1 MLDVRFKDDEE
12 CTDVFEQC
20 CELEKIKEKNETQF
34 NLNSTLH
41 QVTNITGKPNQ
52 CGKRN
57 KKGLLFGIKGAFK
70 GESQFGE
77 KKSRN
82 NWINL
87 YEL

>member
-34 NLNSTLH
+34 NLNS
-41 QVTNITGKPNQ
+41 KPNQ

-82 NWINL
+82 NWMNL
-87 YEL
+87 YELSSV